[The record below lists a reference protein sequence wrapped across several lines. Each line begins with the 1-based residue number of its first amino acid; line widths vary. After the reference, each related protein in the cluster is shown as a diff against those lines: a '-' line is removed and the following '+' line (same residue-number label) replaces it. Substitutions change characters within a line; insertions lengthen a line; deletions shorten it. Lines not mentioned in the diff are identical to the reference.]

1 LYSSSSK
8 DKSIPPSSKG
18 FLKIYTKTGDSG
30 MTSTFTGERRAK
42 DDNIF
47 QALGAVDE
55 LASCIG

>member
-1 LYSSSSK
+1 
-8 DKSIPPSSKG
+8 
-18 FLKIYTKTGDSG
+18 